1 MSDGTLLQP
10 RVSVVTPAYNAG
22 RTLARACR
30 SVDCQSLA
38 DWEHIIVDDGSTD
51 ESPRVLAELHRT
63 STRHIHRTENR
74 GQSAALNFG
83 VRASRGKYIAFLD
96 ADDEFLPRHLELRV
110 EQMEAEPELDLTWGG
125 VELVASAGDQVQVP
139 DLERGCGWI
148 DVGKCVVQGTLLVR
162 RHVFEA
168 ILFTE
173 DRSIWYQDFDFVRR
187 AKAHSYRCKRFEQ
200 ATYRYYR
207 DSGTSLVDKAKAAWA
222 GGSAS
227 NE

>member
-1 MSDGTLLQP
+1 MSDGTLVQP

-30 SVDCQSLA
+30 SLDCQSLT

-51 ESPRVLAELHRT
+51 KSPQILAELQCSPKRRT
-63 STRHIHRTENR
+63 FRTENR

-83 VRASRGKYIAFLD
+83 VRASCGRYIAFLD
-96 ADDEFLPRHLELRV
+96 ADDEFLPNHLELRV
-110 EQMEAEPELDLTWGG
+110 SQMEAEPELDLTWGG

-139 DLERGCGWI
+139 DLELGHGWI
-148 DVGKCVVQGTLLVR
+148 DVDKCVVQGTLLVR
-162 RHVFEA
+162 RHVFET

-187 AKAHSYRCKRFEQ
+187 AKANSLRYKRFEQ

-222 GGSAS
+222 GSSA
-227 NE
+227 